1 MKLTYLSFNW
11 NCKLEPTVQWN
22 ILQQFTSKLNVCYL
36 SFLTTEIREVGAD
49 NFQEKIGHP
58 LYQNFLDPPMQ
69 TKLENE
75 RISQMKEK
83 WLMVK

>member
-1 MKLTYLSFNW
+1 M
-11 NCKLEPTVQWN
+11 
-22 ILQQFTSKLNVCYL
+22 
-36 SFLTTEIREVGAD
+36 REVGAD
-49 NFQEKIGHP
+49 NFQEKIDHP